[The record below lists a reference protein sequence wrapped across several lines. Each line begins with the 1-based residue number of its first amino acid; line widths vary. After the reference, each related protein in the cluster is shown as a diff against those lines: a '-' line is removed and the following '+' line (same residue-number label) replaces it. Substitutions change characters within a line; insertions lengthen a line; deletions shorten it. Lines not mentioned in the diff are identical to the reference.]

1 MLHYLHNLLRAQGSE
16 AERDRRI
23 ELIIGGYSYGSMI
36 ASHVPSL
43 DVMIHRF
50 PLQPGPTAPPGTP
63 IDRISRAARKIA
75 AASVPGSAGGGG
87 PDGSQEDEGEFRA
100 GISISY
106 LLVSPVLPPVSSFLT
121 MFTRLSVDVGDS
133 AQARAVGP
141 ADQLSGHR
149 TLALF
154 GDEDTFSSVRK
165 LRQWSAELGRMAHS
179 QFRGCEI
186 EGAGHFWREEG
197 VEEEAREVLRGWVRG
212 TL

>member
-1 MLHYLHNLLRAQGSE
+1 MLHYLHSLLRGQGCS
-16 AERDRRI
+16 AASDRRI

-43 DVMIHRF
+43 DVMIQRF
-50 PLQPGPTAPPGTP
+50 HLPPGPTASPGTP
-63 IDRISRAARKIA
+63 IDRIRREARKIA
-75 AASVPGSAGGGG
+75 AACVPGSAGGGG
-87 PDGSQEDEGEFRA
+87 GGPDGSDEGDFRA
-100 GISISY
+100 ALSISY

-121 MFTRLSVDVGDS
+121 MFTSLQVDVGDS

-154 GDEDTFSSVRK
+154 GDEDTFTSVRK

-197 VEEEAREVLRGWVRG
+197 VEGEVREVLRGWLRRV
-212 TL
+212 